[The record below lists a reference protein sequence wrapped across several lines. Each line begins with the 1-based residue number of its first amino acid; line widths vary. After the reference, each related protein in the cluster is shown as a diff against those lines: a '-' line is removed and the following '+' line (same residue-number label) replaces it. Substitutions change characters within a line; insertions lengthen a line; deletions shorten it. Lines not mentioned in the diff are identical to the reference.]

1 MRKTSKY
8 RKSTLSPNTQWKQ
21 INWFHINRYVER
33 LQQRI
38 YRAECLGNK
47 RKVRNLQRL
56 LVRSKAMMLISI
68 KRVTQINKGRK
79 TAGVD
84 GEIALTNKDRLEVFF
99 ELSKLDIVKHNP
111 KPSHRTY
118 IKKKNGKLRP
128 LSIPTIRD
136 RIYQNIIKGA
146 LEPQWEA
153 RFEPTSYGF
162 RPKRGCHDAIARIF
176 QSCRSGSRKKWIF
189 EGDFKG
195 CFDNL
200 NHDYIMEQIKEFP
213 YSNLISKWLKAGY
226 VDNGVFNE
234 TEFGS
239 GQGSIVSPL
248 LANIALKGMEDILG
262 IKYKPV
268 KSNGKIVS
276 YTNVTKYTL
285 VFYADDF
292 VVMCNTQK
300 DAEDVHEL
308 LKTYLDER
316 GLELSKEKT
325 KIVTID
331 EGFNFLG
338 FNIRMYQTCK
348 GEKLLIK
355 PSKESIKKTKETI
368 STEIQKLKGNNISAV
383 INTLNPIIIG
393 VGNYWSP
400 WVAKEKYSYID
411 NHIWYCTFKFLKY
424 LHPKKSKTWIIN
436 RYYKPDKLGIS
447 KNKWILTDP
456 KEHRQLRKMAWI
468 PIVRHVVIKFK
479 ATPYDIDL
487 KGYYQ
492 NRDEKE
498 FQRNCIKSK
507 QKIARMQ
514 KYKCPICNMS
524 ITDFR
529 ERLEVQEKI
538 PVIHGGTRKYSNLQ
552 LVHRYCNRQY
562 YKMFPPQGKLPTQQ
576 EKHEAYKNIKQ
587 LRLAEIP

>member
-1 MRKTSKY
+1 MRKTSIY
-8 RKSTLSPNTQWKQ
+8 RKSTLSPDAQWKL
-21 INWFHINRYVER
+21 IDWFHINKYVER

-38 YRAECLGNK
+38 YCAECLGNK
-47 RKVRNLQRL
+47 RKVRSLQRI

-68 KRVTQINKGRK
+68 KRVTQINKGKK

-84 GEIALTNKDRLEVFF
+84 GEIAIANKERLKLFND
-99 ELSKLDIVKHNP
+99 LSEGDIGKHKA

-153 RFEPTSYGF
+153 RFEPISYGF
-162 RPKRGCHDAIARIF
+162 RPKRGCCDAITRIF
-176 QSCRSGSRKKWIF
+176 LSCHSGSRKRWIF

-213 YSNLISKWLKAGY
+213 YSNMIGKWLKAGY

-248 LANIALKGMEDILG
+248 LANIALMGMEDILG

-268 KSNGKIVS
+268 KKNGKIVS
-276 YTNVTKYTL
+276 YTNVAKYTL

-292 VVMCNTQK
+292 VVMCNTKK
-300 DAEDVHEL
+300 DAEDVYEL
-308 LKTYLDER
+308 LKPYLDKR

-325 KIVTID
+325 RVVTID

-338 FNIRMYQTCK
+338 LNVRMYQTCQ

-355 PSKESIKKTKETI
+355 PSKESIKKSKETI
-368 STEIQKLKGNNISAV
+368 STEIQKLKGKNVGAV
-383 INTLNPIIIG
+383 INKINPIITGI
-393 VGNYWSP
+393 GNYWSA
-400 WVAKEKYSYID
+400 WVAKHTYSYVD
-411 NHIWYCTFKFLKY
+411 HHIWWCTFRFLKY

-436 RYYKPDKLGIS
+436 RYYKPDIVGQS

-456 KEHRQLRKMAWI
+456 KKNKQLTKMSWI
-468 PIVRHVVIKFK
+468 PIVRHRLIKFR
-479 ATPYDIDL
+479 ATPYDSSL
-487 KGYYQ
+487 KGYFSS
-492 NRDEKE
+492 RDEKE
-498 FQRNCIKSK
+498 FNRNCIKSK
-507 QKIARMQ
+507 QKMAKIQ
-514 KYKCPICNMS
+514 NYKCPICNKS
-524 ITDFR
+524 ITDFT
-529 ERLEVQEKI
+529 EKLEVQEKV
-538 PVIHGGTRKYSNLQ
+538 PGIHGGTRKYTNLQ
-552 LVHRYCNRQY
+552 LVHRYCNKQY
-562 YKMFPPQGKLPTQQ
+562 YKIFPLKGELPTKQQ
-576 EKHEAYKNIKQ
+576 KQKGYKIIRQ
-587 LRLAEIP
+587 LRLAEIL